1 MIREETSA
9 RTRLAVAGRSRS
21 DRGEQLCAA
30 SPDCGRPAC
39 STDCRSASRLPA
51 SGVLHS
57 CKSRRRRCR
66 SVARSSRIL
75 WFASSAGF
83 ARRCSADICGSHTAS
98 KSPIT
103 APAGNCRRTI
113 HSPRR
118 ALRRAARHWPR
129 RLVSGTT
136 SARHRVRRQPSAR
149 CLGVAVARRD
159 ARRRR
164 RDIHRF
170 ARCRKVP
177 QIAPPRAHARSARRG
192 ISRGLASETRRRRDP
207 AASQIISI

>member
-39 STDCRSASRLPA
+39 STDRRSASRLPA

-83 ARRCSADICGSHTAS
+83 ARRCSAGTCGSRTGS

-103 APAGNCRRTI
+103 APPLATADGSSIDRARLFGAALEDGEADRFGAQTGYRGGAPANRRSTPQAA
-113 HSPRR
+113 HRARR
-118 ALRRAARHWPR
+118 IAIPA
-129 RLVSGTT
+129 
-136 SARHRVRRQPSAR
+136 SARS
-149 CLGVAVARRD
+149 LS
-159 ARRRR
+159 
-164 RDIHRF
+164 F
-170 ARCRKVP
+170 
-177 QIAPPRAHARSARRG
+177 
-192 ISRGLASETRRRRDP
+192 
-207 AASQIISI
+207 